1 MDVKSDNERGSALVL
16 AIFVLVLLTGMGAAL
31 LFVSEN
37 EVKMSQVDVKDKQ
50 VFYFAEAGLE
60 HAREQLRFNNMNAT
74 PPSNKTTL
82 NDDLLAAAGPN
93 GVLDFDAANLKAVYD
108 SSGNV
113 TGFTGYGD
121 DVPLKA
127 MTTFGPGKYAAF
139 LLNDPLEASPGKTNL
154 NDTNQRAMITAIGT
168 GAGTSL
174 EVVQAI
180 VKRETLPQ
188 FPSTITIV
196 GPNPNFD
203 GGSSSAKNYTGNDC
217 NGTGIPGLSVPV
229 VGVIGTAAKASADT
243 GVQKPGTYSTGAL
256 TGTGTVSDLTSTID
270 PNLNN
275 CQYLLD
281 LAKKVRNVATVVGD
295 SSTPTSSLG
304 TAANPKVVF
313 IDGDFSFTDGG
324 GLLWVTGNLT
334 ITGNTNW
341 NGVLIIVGK
350 GNLQRNGSGNGV
362 ISGSVLVA
370 DVAGPDGI
378 MWTADDCSGPD
389 DVKGNADDGI
399 SSGTYNVNGGG
410 SGGEVYCTNDIH
422 NIDSEFPFV
431 IVSFRER

>member
-1 MDVKSDNERGSALVL
+1 
-16 AIFVLVLLTGMGAAL
+16 MGAAL

-50 VFYFAEAGLE
+50 VFYFSEAGLE

-74 PPSNKTTL
+74 PASNKTSL
-82 NDDLLAAAGPN
+82 NDDLLTAAGPN
-93 GVLDFDAANLKAVYD
+93 GVLDFDAANLKPVSD

-113 TGFTGYGD
+113 TAFTGYGD

-127 MTTFGPGKYAAF
+127 MTTFGTGKYAAF

-168 GAGTSL
+168 GAGNSV

-180 VKRETLPQ
+180 VKRDTLPQ

-196 GPNPNFD
+196 GPNPVFD
-203 GGSSSAKNYTGNDC
+203 GGNSNAKTYTGNDC
-217 NGTGIPGLSVPV
+217 NGSGIPGLSVPV
-229 VGVIGTAAKASADT
+229 VGVIGTAAKASADA

-256 TGTGTVSDLTSTID
+256 SGTGTVSDLTSTID

-334 ITGNTNW
+334 ISGNTNW
-341 NGVLIIVGK
+341 TGVLIIVGK

-410 SGGEVYCTNDIH
+410 SGGEIYCTNDIH
-422 NIDSEFPFV
+422 NIDSEFLFV